1 MRLTIE
7 ISPGELLDRITI
19 LEIKRDLIDDKK
31 KLDHVCFELSKMTG
45 IIEEILEN
53 RQDIEEYKI
62 RLKAVNLDAWH
73 LIELMEANWSSG
85 QKVSEEIFHE
95 AYLLNKERVRLKQAV
110 DVLLGSSFVEEKSYL
125 PPAAVRVD
133 RI

>member
-19 LEIKRDLIDDKK
+19 LEIKCDLLDDKT
-31 KLDHVCFELSKMTG
+31 KLDHVRFELSKMR
-45 IIEEILEN
+45 IVIEEILKN
-53 RQDIEEYKI
+53 HQDIQEYKI
-62 RLKAVNLDAWH
+62 RLKAVNLDAWN
-73 LIELMEANWSSG
+73 LIELMETNWSSG

-95 AYLLNKERVRLKQAV
+95 AYRLNKERVRLKQAV

-125 PPAAVRVD
+125 PPAGRAD

>member
-7 ISPGELLDRITI
+7 VSPGELLDRITI
-19 LEIKRDLIDDKK
+19 LEIKCDLINHQT
-31 KLDHVCFELSKMTG
+31 KLNHISFELSRMS
-45 IIEEILEN
+45 IVIEEIIKN
-53 RQDIEEYKI
+53 REDINEYKI

-73 LIELMEANWSSG
+73 LIELMETNWSSG

-125 PPAAVRVD
+125 PPAGRAD
-133 RI
+133 RG

>member
-1 MRLTIE
+1 MQLKIE

-45 IIEEILEN
+45 VLEGILED

-62 RLKAVNLDAWH
+62 RLKVVNLDAWH

-125 PPAAVRVD
+125 PPAGRAD